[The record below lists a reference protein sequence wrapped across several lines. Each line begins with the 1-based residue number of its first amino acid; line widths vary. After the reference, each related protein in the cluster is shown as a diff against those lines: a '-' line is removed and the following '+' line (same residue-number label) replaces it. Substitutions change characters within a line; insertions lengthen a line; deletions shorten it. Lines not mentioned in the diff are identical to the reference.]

1 MHPVETASRTLPRL
15 ERVEHLID
23 QVERVFHGRRDTVR
37 LALVTLLAR
46 GHLLVED
53 VPGVGKTTLARG
65 LARALGLDFQRVQ
78 FTADLLP
85 SDVVGV
91 AVFNPHTATFE
102 TRQGPIFAHV
112 LLADEINRAPP
123 RTQSGLLQA
132 MQERQATIDG
142 RTLPL
147 PEPFLVLAT
156 QNPFESHGAY
166 PLPES
171 QLDRFLMRI
180 TIGYPD
186 PEAERR
192 ILLEGGAVEDRLAQ
206 LQPILDRQEVLDLQQ
221 RVEDVHVAEDISS
234 YLLEIVRRTRS
245 HPAIALGASPR
256 AAVGLLAAARAWAL
270 VDGRDF
276 VVPEDVRHL
285 AVPCLSHRIL
295 GSGGLPGVDREAVSG
310 LEEILTAVPAPL

>member
-1 MHPVETASRTLPRL
+1 MHPAEAPSQAIPRI

-23 QVERVFHGRRDTVR
+23 QVERAFHGRRETVR

-65 LARALGLDFQRVQ
+65 LSRALGLEFQRVQ

-85 SDVVGV
+85 SDVVGS
-91 AVFNPHTATFE
+91 AVYNPQTATFE
-102 TRQGPIFAHV
+102 TRRGPIFANI

-132 MQERQATIDG
+132 MQERHATIDG
-142 RTLPL
+142 HTLPL

-186 PEAERR
+186 EAAERR
-192 ILLEGGAVEDRLAQ
+192 ILLEGAAVEERLAAI
-206 LQPILDRQEVLDLQQ
+206 QPILLREEILELQRLVQDLHVEQSVLD
-221 RVEDVHVAEDISS
+221 
-234 YLLEIVRRTRS
+234 YLLEIVRRTRG
-245 HPAIALGASPR
+245 HPRIALGASPR

-270 VDGRDF
+270 LAGRDF
-276 VVPEDVRHL
+276 VVPEDIRAL

-295 GSGGLPGVDREAVSG
+295 GDASLSDQGVVRSA
-310 LEEILTAVPAPL
+310 LEEILAAVPAPI